1 MDDRGTPINNCPSI
15 GGKDLDLYK
24 LFNVVHKLNGYN
36 RVTNRNQ
43 WKNVST
49 KLGLGITASIITQVL
64 LNALVF
70 FIIKNLRFV

>member
-43 WKNVST
+43 WKNVSS
-49 KLGLGITASIITQVL
+49 KLGLGITASTITQASLITVL
-64 LNALVF
+64 FLF
-70 FIIKNLRFV
+70 